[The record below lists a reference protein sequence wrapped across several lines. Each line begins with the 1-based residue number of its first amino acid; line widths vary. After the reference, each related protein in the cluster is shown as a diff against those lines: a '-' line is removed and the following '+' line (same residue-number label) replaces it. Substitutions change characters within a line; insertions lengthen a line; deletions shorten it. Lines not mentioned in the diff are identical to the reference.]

1 MSSTPTRKSWTPA
14 SENDRVEVQKE
25 LARILDSAF
34 FRSSRRYPAF
44 LSYVVEKTLSGE
56 VDSLKE
62 RTLGIEVF
70 HRSPDYDT
78 NADPVVRFSAGEV
91 RRRIA
96 QFYRENGSSN
106 AIEIALPTGSYIPL
120 FSRLD
125 LPDDSAIQT
134 PPQEEPATEE
144 QEATAEKPAPP
155 AALFDPLSDGITVPP
170 SSPSGFLKGALFG
183 AAAVALLT
191 TCVLLVYSRFA
202 SPAPDTAVN
211 EFWKSLLD
219 SPNAVLIGVGRT
231 HFDDRSGPE
240 APNATIEEHILRPE
254 ARLSFSAV
262 QALSQV
268 AGFLQSQ
275 HKQYRIHEAYST
287 SLQDLH
293 GVPVV
298 LVSGFN
304 NPWTVRL
311 LKPFRFSFEQ
321 RGSLHS
327 IVDRNHPESREW
339 TVDFDA
345 PYAQQTVDYA
355 VVARFNNA
363 TTGGPVVVVAGIG
376 PNGTQAAGE
385 FVVSSESLKQIA
397 QWAPRNSTQQ
407 NFEAVLRVEV
417 VNGNTGAVSVLSTQF
432 W

>member
-1 MSSTPTRKSWTPA
+1 MRKSWTPA
-14 SENDRVEVQKE
+14 SEHDRVEVQKE
-25 LARILDSAF
+25 MERILESPF
-34 FRSSRRYPAF
+34 FRSSRRYPA
-44 LSYVVEKTLSGE
+44 LLRYVVEKTLSGE
-56 VDSLKE
+56 VEALKE

-96 QFYRENGSSN
+96 QFYRESGSSN
-106 AIEIALPTGSYIPL
+106 SLEIALPTGSYIPL
-120 FSRLD
+120 FSRLA
-125 LPDDSAIQT
+125 LPGDSSQA
-134 PPQEEPATEE
+134 PPQHNLPAEEQDALPLEPAFS
-144 QEATAEKPAPP
+144 P
-155 AALFDPLSDGITVPP
+155 AALDPLADAHTPPP

-183 AAAVALLT
+183 AAAAVLLAACALLA
-191 TCVLLVYSRFA
+191 YSRFA

-211 EFWKSLLD
+211 EFWRPLLG

-231 HFDDRSGPE
+231 HFDDKSGPE
-240 APNATIEEHILRPE
+240 AANASIEEHILRPE

-275 HKQYRIHEAYST
+275 RKQYRIHEAYST

-293 GVPVV
+293 GMPVV

-321 RGSLHS
+321 RGSLHA
-327 IVDRNHPESREW
+327 IVDRNHPENQEW

-345 PYAQQTVDYA
+345 PYAQQTADYA
-355 VVARFNNA
+355 IVARFNNA

-385 FVVSSESLKQIA
+385 FVVSSESLKQVA
-397 QWAPRNSTQQ
+397 QLAPRGSTQQ

-417 VNGNTGAVSVLSTQF
+417 VNGNTGAVTVLSTQF